1 MSEKK
6 LNGPIL
12 QGVVVS
18 AKMVNTVVVAV
29 TRRITHPLYEKII
42 TKTTKLHAHAVDG
55 QCKEGDTVLIQECR
69 PISKTKSWMVV
80 ETVGAKA

>member
-1 MSEKK
+1 MSEMK

-18 AKMVNTVVVAV
+18 NKMMNTVVVAV
-29 TRRITHPLYEKII
+29 TRRITHPLYQKII
-42 TKTTKLHAHAVDG
+42 TKTTKLHAHDADG

-80 ETVGAKA
+80 ETLGAKA